1 LEEVAEPLDND
12 CNLNLTI
19 HDHQKLEVVIVV
31 VSHSL
36 REHFRSREEVLVVIV
51 VLKYFDEYITHMTSN
66 YAFVNEHMVEEKAL
80 FDVSNF
86 PSSLG
91 QL

>member
-1 LEEVAEPLDND
+1 MEPLDND
-12 CNLNLTI
+12 CNQ
-19 HDHQKLEVVIVV
+19 HQKLEA

-36 REHFRSREEVLVVIV
+36 VEHFRSREEVLV
-51 VLKYFDEYITHMTSN
+51 LEYSDEYISHMTSN
-66 YAFVNEHMVEEKAL
+66 HAFANGHMVEEKAL
-80 FDVSNF
+80 FDTSNS